1 MKRIILTL
9 LTGVVVSY
17 SLFATKHDP
26 YEGSRIYWDI
36 NSKATLFPSGNYA
49 RIIQL
54 QGGRLM
60 AVAEAG
66 GGISVAYSENGGT
79 TWSSPELIMR
89 SASLVPYAV
98 PDVIQLKDGTIVVG
112 FNPRPSAPYSDDRK
126 FGIRV
131 TRSTDNGK
139 TWSAPIFV
147 YDAQSTF
154 SDGCWEPCFLELPS
168 GELQCY
174 FANENNFQSSNE
186 QEISM
191 CRSFDG
197 GLSWDAPV
205 RICYRAGT
213 RDGMPVPILTE
224 NDEIVVIIED
234 NGHPNRNSF
243 RATTVRTPLSENWSQ
258 WVDGGSSRRE
268 MIFAD
273 ESEKAFISAAPYLR
287 KLGRN
292 ETVASWQGDR
302 GDRQGKGESFF
313 DMFVAVGDADARNF
327 RAVSQPFGLSL
338 SQHGLWNSVSA
349 LDDGT
354 VFALSSIGDATHGNA
369 INVMKGYAMK
379 GFSANFGTPEIDA
392 SFSGENW
399 TVKNAQQIFM
409 GSTAT
414 RNRATMDFLYDNE
427 NLYFYARVVD
437 RTIYTDKVDD
447 DGVTLGLDLV
457 NNCDTYPQQGMF
469 RIFMDVN
476 GSLKLYEGNSNK
488 WNEVTVPESVR
499 FAVNAKTSY
508 YDMEIAIPWSVL
520 GCDVPPVDRLM
531 RCYLEIRDRRDGE
544 IVNETIPDAI
554 LRQSWTW
561 PEFRLNPSDES
572 SVKDISVNN
581 DTTSVTVNAG
591 NVSVKSSRC
600 IASVS
605 MYGISGI
612 RSHYVAVSSN
622 ECVLD
627 VAGFKGV
634 YILDIAYLDGTSD
647 RTKIMI

>member
-1 MKRIILTL
+1 MKKIVFTL
-9 LTGVVVSY
+9 LSALVGCS
-17 SLFATKHDP
+17 SLFAVKHEP
-26 YEGSRIYWDI
+26 YENSRIYWDI
-36 NSKATLFPSGNYA
+36 NSKTTLFPSGNYA

-54 QGGRLM
+54 QDGKLM

-66 GGISVAYSENGGT
+66 GGISVAYSLNGGT
-79 TWSSPELIMR
+79 SWSSPELVVR
-89 SASLVPYAV
+89 SAPGVPYAV
-98 PDVIQLKDGTIVVG
+98 PDAVQLNDGTILIG
-112 FNPRPSAPYSDDRK
+112 FNPRPSAPYSDDRR
-126 FGIRV
+126 FGIRAI
-131 TRSTDNGK
+131 RSTDEGK
-139 TWSAPIFV
+139 TWSNPIFI

-154 SDGCWEPCFLELPS
+154 ADGCWEPCFLELPS
-168 GELQCY
+168 GEIQCY
-174 FANENNFQSSNE
+174 FANENNFQTSNE

-197 GLSWDAPV
+197 GLTWSQPS

-234 NGHPNRNSF
+234 NGQPGRNGF
-243 RATTVRTPLSENWSQ
+243 RATTVRTPLAENWST
-258 WVDGGSSRRE
+258 WVDATSQRRE

-273 ESEKAFISAAPYLR
+273 DAEKAFISAAPYLR
-287 KLGRN
+287 KLGKD
-292 ETVASWQGDR
+292 ETIASWQGDR
-302 GDRQGKGESFF
+302 GDRQGKGEDHF

-349 LDDGT
+349 LDDGS
-354 VFALSSIGDATHGNA
+354 VFALSSIGDANHGNA

-379 GFSANFGTPEIDA
+379 GFSANFGTPVIDA

-399 TVKNAQQIFM
+399 TKKSAQQVFL

-437 RTIYTDKVDD
+437 RAIYTDKVDN
-447 DGVTLGLDLV
+447 DGITLALDV
-457 NNCDTYPQQGMF
+457 DNCCDTYPQNGMF

-476 GSLKLYEGNSNK
+476 GSLKLYEGNAHR
-488 WNEVTVPESVR
+488 WNELDVPETIHYSVN
-499 FAVNAKTSY
+499 VKSSY
-508 YDMEIAIPWSVL
+508 YDMEIAIPWKVL
-520 GCDVPPVDRLM
+520 GCEAAPLDRLM

-544 IVNETIPDAI
+544 LVNETIPDAV

-561 PEFRLNPSDES
+561 PEFHLNPAEDSAVRNVTENPGKTS
-572 SVKDISVNN
+572 ISITN
-581 DTTSVTVNAG
+581 G

-600 IASVS
+600 IALSSLFNLSGMRVCAEK
-605 MYGISGI
+605 MYTS
-612 RSHYVAVSSN
+612 

-627 VAGFKGV
+627 ITGLKGV
-634 YILDIAYLDGTSD
+634 YILEVIFTDGTSE
-647 RTKIMI
+647 RTKIML